1 MTRAYRMVARAES
14 ADRAR
19 RQTLQAATK
28 LFTEKPFDL
37 VSLADVAREAGVG
50 LATVVRQFE
59 TKDRLFAEAVAAA
72 QEALE
77 AEADSTPENDPAQA
91 VRSAI
96 ENYERFGDAIVR
108 LIAQEERVPAIRKVT
123 DHGRDEHSRWV
134 HRVFTKA
141 LGRLQG
147 SAKKRRFAQLMAAT
161 DVLFWKLLRR
171 DLGLS
176 RSETETAMTEVVEAL
191 CR

>member
-1 MTRAYRMVARAES
+1 MVARAES

-19 RQTLQAATK
+19 QRSLKAATK
-28 LFTEKPFDL
+28 LFMQRPFDL
-37 VSLADVAREAGVG
+37 VSLADVAREGGIA

-72 QEALE
+72 QEMLE
-77 AEADSTPENDPAQA
+77 AQADSTPENDPARA
-91 VRSAI
+91 VQSVL
-96 ENYERFGDAIVR
+96 ENYEHFGDVIVR

-123 DHGRDEHSRWV
+123 EHGRNEHSRWV
-134 HRVFTKA
+134 NRVFA
-141 LGRLQG
+141 DVLRRLQG

-171 DLGLS
+171 DLGLG
-176 RSETETAMTEVVEAL
+176 RSETESAMTEIVEAL